1 MLNCKHVTRLA
12 SQAMDGKLP
21 WYQRLTIRFHLL
33 YCVWCR
39 RYTAQLQ
46 FLKRAA
52 KEVAGESGNISGPKL
67 SGEAKEQMCKHLQN
81 ALKNPPSS
89 AR

>member
-21 WYQRLTIRFHLL
+21 WYQRLTIRIHLL

-39 RYTAQLQ
+39 RYIAQLR
-46 FLKRAA
+46 FLQKAA
-52 KEVAGESGNISGPKL
+52 REVAGESADFSGPKL
-67 SGEAKEQMCKHLQN
+67 SGEAKALMSKRLQDT
-81 ALKNPPSS
+81 LKNPPSS
-89 AR
+89 PR

>member
-1 MLNCKHVTRLA
+1 MLNCKQVARLA
-12 SQAMDGKLP
+12 SQAMDARLP
-21 WYQRLTIRFHLL
+21 WYQRLGIRLHLL

-39 RYTAQLQ
+39 RYIAQLR
-46 FLKRAA
+46 FLQRATR
-52 KEVAGESGNISGPKL
+52 EVAGESADFSGPKL
-67 SGEAKEQMCKHLQN
+67 SGEAKAQMSKRLQA